1 MKPVKGS
8 RILIVK
14 LSSIG
19 DVVMATPAARVLR
32 EALPEAYI
40 AWVVEPK
47 SADIVV
53 GNPYLDET
61 IIWNRTSSPGWAT
74 GVARFVSQARDLRHE
89 LRERRFD
96 VALDLQGL
104 LRSAVVMSLSG
115 AKVRIGYSDARE
127 CAPLLYTHRLRPDRN
142 ACIQQRHL
150 DLLEPLGIRSND
162 VAMTVTVADTD
173 RAFAEE
179 FFDRHQLDPH
189 RTLAFCPATSR
200 AIKHWFNDHWAR
212 LGEIL
217 WQDQGI
223 RALIFGSPADVYL
236 ADDIRSRTSAPLVS
250 AAGETSLK
258 QAAALMEKCAAVV
271 GVDTGLLHIGVGL
284 DLPAVGLF
292 GPHRWKSLVRKP
304 NFIWL
309 TKDFPCSP
317 CRRKP
322 VCENV
327 DCMRA
332 IVPEDV
338 VKALFPWL
346 SKRAGVRSAK

>member
-1 MKPVKGS
+1 MRPVKGS

-61 IIWNRTSSPGWAT
+61 IIWNRKRSPGWAT

-89 LRERRFD
+89 LLERHFD
-96 VALDLQGL
+96 IALDFQGL

-115 AKVRIGYSDARE
+115 AKVRIGYNDARE
-127 CAPLLYTHRLRPDRN
+127 CAQLLYTHRLRPDPN
-142 ACIQQRHL
+142 VCIQQRHL
-150 DLLEPLGIRSND
+150 DLLEPLGIRSKD
-162 VAMTVTVADTD
+162 VAMTVTVTD
-173 RAFAEE
+173 EDKTFARE
-179 FFDRHQLDPH
+179 FFAQNQLDSGK
-189 RTLAFCPATSR
+189 TIAFCPATSR

-212 LGEIL
+212 LGEML
-217 WQDQGI
+217 WQDFGM
-223 RALIFGSPADVYL
+223 RGLIFGSPADRHL

-304 NFIWL
+304 NFTWL

-322 VCENV
+322 ICENV

-332 IVPEDV
+332 IMPEDV
-338 VKALFPWL
+338 VQALSPRL
-346 SKRAGVRSAK
+346 SDRATVGSET